1 MENSPRGQE
10 ALALGGRPSG
20 SGWPRGRRRGAK
32 PGAHVSALSPSDDMS
47 ATHSA
52 LG

>member
-1 MENSPRGQE
+1 MENSPGGRE
-10 ALALGGRPSG
+10 ALALGGRPNG
-20 SGWPRGRRRGAK
+20 SGWPRGGRRAAK
-32 PGAHVSALSPSDDMS
+32 PGAHLSALSPSHDVS